1 MAGESPDKSGRKQP
15 SGETARSERDPR
27 LAVFRREP
35 DEVSAG
41 EPADGSAQRSE
52 AAQGATV
59 GAVGTVGTPGG
70 GDRPRGATAARTAPT
85 DDGDGNG
92 GNGDGGDGDGG
103 DGDGGAGGPVGA
115 ARMAGDGD
123 DDAVAKP
130 GAKPAMTAEKKA
142 EKKVEAKAE
151 ATPENGPEAGPKG
164 EPAAVTAGAELGAET
179 GAKAAVAE
187 AVAGSADGDAD
198 VDGAADAA
206 AAVVAGG
213 AKSEAGAEAKS
224 GTEVEPGAG
233 ARSAGGAEDG
243 VRGDEP
249 APEAVDKATAVFATL
264 GAQKSG
270 GKGRSAGQSQGKGK
284 GKAEDEGRS
293 AGQGRG
299 EGAGAALAEG
309 ADDEASVDTV
319 TRTFTIAKSKANGA
333 AKGGGATEDQAE
345 QPVDQ
350 PTAIFKIAPSVGD
363 KPVGGKSGD
372 KSDGLKPGADDA
384 ESAGSAEPVDG
395 GKAASGKSASG
406 GKASKTTSKSGSGE
420 AGNGEGADSEAK
432 DSKAEDSE
440 AKDRGKESRQGKDGG
455 SEGDGAEDADGARAA
470 ERDAERTSQ
479 FVALKSADTGAAERS
494 LGKTADRAPGW
505 AGAAALGKASDKAS
519 DKDSGE
525 QSSPAAKDKDATSGA
540 KPSAAVTGATA
551 AAVGDAAPTET
562 GASAAA
568 QPKAGSG
575 ALPDSERT
583 RQEPLPPLDL
593 LAKLTNTPPP
603 PETKL
608 RTTVRRFKIWTPLAV
623 LLAII
628 FVVVQAVRPVPAPK
642 LAVGAEAAFTFKGG
656 ELNLPWPDQGQATAE
671 VVGVG
676 SLGTSGQEKPV
687 PTASVAKVMTAYV
700 ILRDHPLKKKEQGE
714 PITID
719 AKAEADSKKGDE
731 SRVPVK
737 EGQKFSEYQ
746 MLQML
751 MIPSGNNAARQLAR
765 WDAQSEE
772 AFVKKMN
779 DAAKQMGMTKT
790 TYTDPSGLDE
800 KTVSTPADQLKL
812 AEQVIKNDVFREI
825 VAMENV
831 KIEGLPETLYAN
843 NSLLTTMP
851 GVVRGIKT
859 GSSSAAGGAFM
870 WVAYRTVGGET
881 QTLLGVTMGQHTT
894 SKDSNAHLALALKN
908 SEKVI
913 KAVRDALVSDTV
925 VKKGQVVGYVDDGLG
940 GRTPVVATKDLKA
953 VGWPGMKAT
962 FSMGNG
968 GKAVPHTAKA
978 GTEIGVLTVG
988 NGESV
993 QKVPVALQK
1002 DLVEPTFGAKLTR
1015 IS

>member
-1 MAGESPDKSGRKQP
+1 
-15 SGETARSERDPR
+15 
-27 LAVFRREP
+27 
-35 DEVSAG
+35 
-41 EPADGSAQRSE
+41 
-52 AAQGATV
+52 
-59 GAVGTVGTPGG
+59 
-70 GDRPRGATAARTAPT
+70 
-85 DDGDGNG
+85 
-92 GNGDGGDGDGG
+92 
-103 DGDGGAGGPVGA
+103 
-115 ARMAGDGD
+115 MAGDGD
-123 DDAVAKP
+123 EDAVAKP
-130 GAKPAMTAEKKA
+130 GAKTAVTAEKKA

-164 EPAAVTAGAELGAET
+164 EPAAVTAGAERGAKA
-179 GAKAAVAE
+179 GAKAAVA
-187 AVAGSADGDAD
+187 GGADGDAGADGSAD
-198 VDGAADAA
+198 VDGATGAE

-213 AKSEAGAEAKS
+213 GKSGAGSKARPEAKS
-224 GTEVEPGAG
+224 GAEAEPGAG
-233 ARSAGGAEDG
+233 AKSAGAAEDG
-243 VRGDEP
+243 AKGGVQGDEP
-249 APEAVDKATAVFATL
+249 APDAVDKATAVFATL

-270 GKGRSAGQSQGKGK
+270 DKGRSAGQSLSQGKG
-284 GKAEDEGRS
+284 ED
-293 AGQGRG
+293 
-299 EGAGAALAEG
+299 EGAGAGRAEG
-309 ADDEASVDTV
+309 AADEASVDTA
-319 TRTFTIAKSKANGA
+319 TRTFTIAKTKANGT
-333 AKGGGATEDQAE
+333 AKGGGATEEQAE

-363 KPVGGKSGD
+363 EPVGDKPEGGKS
-372 KSDGLKPGADDA
+372 DGPKPGADDA
-384 ESAGSAEPVDG
+384 EPAGGAKPVDG
-395 GKAASGKSASG
+395 GK
-406 GKASKTTSKSGSGE
+406 TSESGSGE
-420 AGNGEGADSEAK
+420 AKSGEGKDGKAKAK
-432 DSKAEDSE
+432 DGKAEDQ
-440 AKDRGKESRQGKDGG
+440 GKESRQSKDGG
-455 SEGDGAEDADGARAA
+455 SKGDGAKADGAKADEVKGDGAKAADGSRAA

-479 FVALKSADTGAAERS
+479 FVALKSTDTGAAERS

-505 AGAAALGKASDKAS
+505 GGAAAPGKASDKAS
-519 DKDSGE
+519 EKDTGE
-525 QSSPAAKDKDATSGA
+525 ESAPAAKDKAAASGA

-551 AAVGDAAPTET
+551 AATGTTATGTAAT

-575 ALPDSERT
+575 ALPDSEQT
-583 RQEPLPPLDL
+583 RQQPLPPLDL

-608 RTTVRRFKIWTPLAV
+608 RTTVRRFKIWTPLVV

-700 ILRDHPLKKKEQGE
+700 ILRDHPLKKKQQGE
-714 PITID
+714 SITID

-779 DAAKQMGMTKT
+779 DAAKKMGMTKT

-812 AEQVIKNDVFREI
+812 AELVMKNDVFREI

-831 KIEGLPETLYAN
+831 KIDGLPETLYAN

-870 WVAYRTVGGET
+870 WAAYRTVGGET
-881 QTLLGVTMGQHTT
+881 QTLLGVTMDQRTT
-894 SKDSNAHLALALKN
+894 SKDPNAHLALGLKN

-962 FSMGNG
+962 FSMSDG
-968 GKAVPHTAKA
+968 GKAVPHKAKA

-1002 DLVEPTFGAKLTR
+1002 DLVEPSFGAKLTR

>member
-1 MAGESPDKSGRKQP
+1 MGA
-15 SGETARSERDPR
+15 
-27 LAVFRREP
+27 
-35 DEVSAG
+35 
-41 EPADGSAQRSE
+41 E
-52 AAQGATV
+52 A
-59 GAVGTVGTPGG
+59 TPGG
-70 GDRPRGATAARTAPT
+70 GDRPRGATAARTATT
-85 DDGDGNG
+85 DDGDGN
-92 GNGDGGDGDGG
+92 
-103 DGDGGAGGPVGA
+103 DGDGGAGGPVDA

-123 DDAVAKP
+123 EDAVAKP
-130 GAKPAMTAEKKA
+130 GAKTAVTAEKKA

-164 EPAAVTAGAELGAET
+164 EPAAVTAGAEPGAKT
-179 GAKAAVAE
+179 DAKAAVTE
-187 AVAGSADGDAD
+187 AVAGGADGDAGA
-198 VDGAADAA
+198 DGAADAEA
-206 AAVVAGG
+206 VVVAGG
-213 AKSEAGAEAKS
+213 GKSGAGSKAGPEAKSGAEAK
-224 GTEVEPGAG
+224 PGAG
-233 ARSAGGAEDG
+233 AKSAGVAEDG
-243 VRGDEP
+243 AKGGVPGDEP

-264 GAQKSG
+264 GAQKNG
-270 GKGRSAGQSQGKGK
+270 GKGRSAGQGLSQGK
-284 GKAEDEGRS
+284 
-293 AGQGRG
+293 G
-299 EGAGAALAEG
+299 EGAGAGRAEG
-309 ADDEASVDTV
+309 AADEASVDTA
-319 TRTFTIAKSKANGA
+319 TRTFTIAKTKANGT
-333 AKGGGATEDQAE
+333 AKGGGTTEEQAE

-350 PTAIFKIAPSVGD
+350 PTAIFKIAPSVGE
-363 KPVGGKSGD
+363 KPVGDKPEGG
-372 KSDGLKPGADDA
+372 KSDGPKPGADGA
-384 ESAGSAEPVDG
+384 EPAGGAKPVDG
-395 GKAASGKSASG
+395 GKSGSG
-406 GKASKTTSKSGSGE
+406 GKTSKSGSGE
-420 AGNGEGADSEAK
+420 AKSGEGK
-432 DSKAEDSE
+432 DGKAQDGKAEDQ
-440 AKDRGKESRQGKDGG
+440 GKESRQSKDGG
-455 SEGDGAEDADGARAA
+455 SKSDGAKADGAKADEAKGDGAKDADGTRAA

-479 FVALKSADTGAAERS
+479 FVALKSTDTGAAERS

-505 AGAAALGKASDKAS
+505 AGAAAPGKASDKAS
-519 DKDSGE
+519 EKDTGE
-525 QSSPAAKDKDATSGA
+525 ESAPAAKDKAAASGA

-551 AAVGDAAPTET
+551 AATGTTAT

-568 QPKAGSG
+568 QPKAGPG
-575 ALPDSERT
+575 ALPDSEQT
-583 RQEPLPPLDL
+583 RQQPLPPLDL

-700 ILRDHPLKKKEQGE
+700 ILRDHPLKKKQQGE
-714 PITID
+714 SITID

-779 DAAKQMGMTKT
+779 DAAKKMGMTKT

-800 KTVSTPADQLKL
+800 KTVSTPVDQLKL
-812 AEQVIKNDVFREI
+812 AELVMKNDVFREI

-831 KIEGLPETLYAN
+831 KIDGLPETLYAN

-870 WVAYRTVGGET
+870 WAAYRTVGGET
-881 QTLLGVTMGQHTT
+881 QTLLGVTMDQHTT

-962 FSMGNG
+962 FAMSDG
-968 GKAVPHTAKA
+968 GKAVPHKAKA

-1002 DLVEPTFGAKLTR
+1002 DLVEPSFGAKLTR